1 MTLEKDLFPFQ
12 YNFIGMYGN
21 EETLVIHAET
31 STKANELFEQFFPY
45 ATEVELVKD
54 FA

>member
-1 MTLEKDLFPFQ
+1 MKELFPYQF
-12 YNFIGMYGN
+12 NFIGMYGT
-21 EETLVIHAET
+21 EETIVINAQS